1 MRNVQQFLH
10 NTILPRGLCTKEGF
24 IFFPFSGEVLP
35 LQRHECKSN
44 SLNFLL
50 FLPSGISKLFKSKYN
65 PKCCWHTSQV
75 WNLFVK
81 TKAREARKHETF
93 VGRQKATS
101 IIKNGWKHYLLF
113 SVSELELMRKIRVR
127 GGGGGGLIVQGN
139 GEETWLWCLET
150 LLPWRSVGRQLE
162 MCRSCLNGVCIID

>member
-1 MRNVQQFLH
+1 MLNSFC
-10 NTILPRGLCTKEGF
+10 TILSFHRDSAPRKVSF
-24 IFFPFSGEVLP
+24 FFPFSGEVLP

-65 PKCCWHTSQV
+65 SKCCWHTSQV
-75 WNLFVK
+75 WILFVK

-127 GGGGGGLIVQGN
+127 GGGEDWLYKGMGRKLGCGAWRLCCHGDQWGGN
-139 GEETWLWCLET
+139 
-150 LLPWRSVGRQLE
+150 
-162 MCRSCLNGVCIID
+162 

>member
-1 MRNVQQFLH
+1 MNHEICSTVFAQYCPSTGTQVSF
-10 NTILPRGLCTKEGF
+10 
-24 IFFPFSGEVLP
+24 FFPFSGEVLP

-75 WNLFVK
+75 WILFVK

-127 GGGGGGLIVQGN
+127 GWGGKTDCTREWGGNLAVVLGDFVAMEISGEAIRNVQIVF
-139 GEETWLWCLET
+139 E
-150 LLPWRSVGRQLE
+150 
-162 MCRSCLNGVCIID
+162 